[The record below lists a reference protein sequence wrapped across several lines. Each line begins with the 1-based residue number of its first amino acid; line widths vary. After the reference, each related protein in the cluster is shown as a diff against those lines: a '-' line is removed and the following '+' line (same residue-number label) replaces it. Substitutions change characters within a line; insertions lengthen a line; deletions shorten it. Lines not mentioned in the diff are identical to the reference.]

1 MGGGW
6 LHKGKGHTY
15 VRSGGKCATAD
26 ASSGNHIWRATTGG
40 QGGGGAAR
48 DEAGMREEG
57 RARRAAPS
65 GRVREERALKAIHVK
80 ASEASAV

>member
-1 MGGGW
+1 MGGW

-65 GRVREERALKAIHVK
+65 GRVREERALKAIRVK